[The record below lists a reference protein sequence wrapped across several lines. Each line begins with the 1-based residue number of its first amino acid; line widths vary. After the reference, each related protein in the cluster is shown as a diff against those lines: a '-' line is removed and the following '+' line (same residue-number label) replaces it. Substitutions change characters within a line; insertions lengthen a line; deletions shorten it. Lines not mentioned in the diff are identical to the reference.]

1 MSKEKDLSI
10 KDKATLERYFLHW
23 NGTRAWLET
32 HPRSSYD
39 AARSSASDFL
49 SKPNIK
55 AEIEKRLSLMQM
67 SADEAL
73 QLNADIARGDIAQ
86 IMDVSGVGFSLDMS
100 KAKEAGLT
108 KLIKKVKQKTTTYIA
123 KKESDED
130 REVTEL
136 EIELYPADSAIERV
150 LKVHG
155 KLIQKIEGTGEDGV
169 IAVKVI
175 EIVKESKPND

>member
-1 MSKEKDLSI
+1 
-10 KDKATLERYFLHW
+10 
-23 NGTRAWLET
+23 
-32 HPRSSYD
+32 
-39 AARSSASDFL
+39 
-49 SKPNIK
+49 
-55 AEIEKRLSLMQM
+55 MQM